1 MYKILLCCTSGLTTN
16 MLVDAMKKEAAK
28 QTLDV
33 MVWAVAISAI
43 ELSWADADCILVASQ
58 NTSDLEKVK
67 SIVKT
72 SIPVEE
78 INDIDFS
85 KMDGK
90 AVLNRAI
97 ELIVG

>member
-1 MYKILLCCTSGLTTN
+1 
-16 MLVDAMKKEAAK
+16 
-28 QTLDV
+28 
-33 MVWAVAISAI
+33 MVWAVAASAI
-43 ELSWADADCILVASQ
+43 ELSWADADCIMVAPQ
-58 NTSDLEKVK
+58 NTNDLKKVK

-78 INDIDFS
+78 IDDINFS

-97 ELIVG
+97 ELIAS

>member
-1 MYKILLCCTSGLTTN
+1 MYIRFNYKYACRC
-16 MLVDAMKKEAAK
+16 DEKEAAK

-97 ELIVG
+97 ELIVS

>member
-1 MYKILLCCTSGLTTN
+1 MYKILLCCTSGLTTS
-16 MLVDAMKKEAAK
+16 MLVNAMKKEAAK

-33 MVWAVAISAI
+33 LVWTVAASAI
-43 ELSWADADCILVASQ
+43 ELSWADADCIMVAPQ
-58 NTSDLEKVK
+58 NTGDLEKVK

-72 SIPVEE
+72 SIPVET
-78 INDIDFS
+78 INGIDFS

-97 ELIVG
+97 ELIVN

>member
-1 MYKILLCCTSGLTTN
+1 
-16 MLVDAMKKEAAK
+16 MLIVF
-28 QTLDV
+28 
-33 MVWAVAISAI
+33 
-43 ELSWADADCILVASQ
+43 LVASQ

-78 INDIDFS
+78 SNDIDFS

-97 ELIVG
+97 ELIVS

>member
-97 ELIVG
+97 E

>member
-1 MYKILLCCTSGLTTN
+1 MYKILLCCTSGLTTS

-28 QTLDV
+28 QTVEV
-33 MVWAVAISAI
+33 MVWAVAASAI
-43 ELSWADADCILVASQ
+43 ELSWADADCIMVAPQ
-58 NTSDLEKVK
+58 NTGDFEKVK

-97 ELIVG
+97 ELIAG